1 MGFFKKR
8 KKKVPPLQSDTS
20 IPLADHPV
28 KDFEEL
34 FKKFK
39 ASKDFLSFQ
48 YPSDG
53 AFTVSY
59 FKSIVSPEQVHKE
72 ILPVLTEQHP
82 SALEE
87 VKKGIPV
94 EDIKISS
101 DLKEIQSAVMTGSVV
116 IQIDTKNEHC
126 ILVPCASSEKR
137 QISIPETEFSVV
149 GPKEAFVES
158 LETNVNLVRKR
169 LPVPELQMKEYKV
182 GKISQTRVGILYID
196 GIVDPENVNTVM
208 QRISD
213 LDFDTIVDSSFISQM
228 ISDNHNSP
236 FPQFIDTE
244 RPDRAASVLSEGKVV
259 IVVDGSPHV
268 LIGPSTVVNF
278 FSAFEDYF
286 YAWHIAS
293 GFRLLRL
300 FAVVFSVMSTSMYV
314 AVITYHYQ
322 SIPEDL
328 LPTLIASRGAVP
340 FPPILEALVL
350 EGTIELLREA
360 GARLPTKVGQTI
372 GIVGGIVIG
381 TAAVQAGFV
390 SNVLLMLVALAALAS
405 FTTPIYQISNT
416 IRLIRFP
423 FLISAQLYGLLGV
436 AICSAFFLSHLI
448 KLTSLGRPYLEPIF
462 PLRLD
467 DLKDSFIRLPF
478 SKQVTRPVVLRPEYS
493 NRLQPK
499 QKEAPKDIDE

>member
-1 MGFFKKR
+1 MNFFKK
-8 KKKVPPLQSDTS
+8 KKKRIPPLPKNKA
-20 IPLADHPV
+20 IPHVGDPAE
-28 KDFEEL
+28 DFEEL

-48 YPSDG
+48 YPSEG

-59 FKSIVSPEQVHKE
+59 FKTIVSPNQVHKE
-72 ILPVLTEQHP
+72 ILLVLAEQQP
-82 SALEE
+82 STLIEA
-87 VKKGIPV
+87 KKVIPI
-94 EDIKISS
+94 ENMKIST
-101 DLKEIQSAVMTGSVV
+101 DLKV
-116 IQIDTKNEHC
+116 IQNAAMRGAVIIQLEKGNGNC
-126 ILVPCASSEKR
+126 LLVPCVSSEKR
-137 QISIPETEFSVV
+137 QISVPETEFSVV

-158 LETNVNLVRKR
+158 LETNVNLIRKR
-169 LPVPELQMKEYKV
+169 LPVPELQLKEIKV
-182 GKISQTRVGILYID
+182 GKISQTRTAILYID
-196 GIVDPENVNTVM
+196 GIANHENVNRVC
-208 QRISD
+208 QRISE
-213 LDFDTIVDSSFISQM
+213 LDYDTIADSSYIAQM
-228 ISDNHNSP
+228 IADNQNSA

-259 IVVDGSPHV
+259 ILVDGSPHA
-268 LIGPSTVVNF
+268 LIGPASIGEF
-278 FSAFEDYF
+278 FSAFEDYLLN
-286 YAWHIAS
+286 WHIAS
-293 GFRLLRL
+293 GFRLIRL
-300 FAVVFSVMSTSMYV
+300 FAVLFSVMSTSMYV

-340 FPPILEALVL
+340 FPPILEALIL

-423 FLISAQLYGLLGV
+423 FLIAAQLYGLLGV
-436 AICSAFFLSHLI
+436 AICAAFFLSHLL
-448 KLTSLGRPYLEPIF
+448 KLTSLGRPYLEPLY
-462 PLRLD
+462 PLRLQD
-467 DLKDSFIRLPF
+467 MKDSFIRLPF
-478 SKQVTRPVVLRPEYS
+478 SRQKKRPVNLRPEEAI
-493 NRLQPK
+493 RFEPK
-499 QKEAPKDIDE
+499 QEPKPRDIDE

>member
-1 MGFFKKR
+1 MKFFKSE
-8 KKKVPPLQSDTS
+8 KKVPPLQHDTS
-20 IPLADHPV
+20 IPYAEVPA

-39 ASKDFLSFQ
+39 ASADFLSFQ
-48 YPSDG
+48 YPSEA

-59 FKSIVSPEQVHKE
+59 FKSIVGPDQVHQE
-72 ILPVLTEQHP
+72 ILPVLTQQHP
-82 SALEE
+82 STLEE
-87 VKKGIPV
+87 VKNGIPV
-94 EDIKISS
+94 ENIIISN
-101 DLKEIQSAVMTGSVV
+101 DLKVIQDAVMTGSVI
-116 IQIDTKNEHC
+116 IQINPDNSHC
-126 ILVPCASSEKR
+126 LLVPCASSEKR

-158 LETNVNLVRKR
+158 IETNINLIRKR
-169 LPVPELQMKEYKV
+169 LPVPELQMKEIKV
-182 GKISQTRVGILYID
+182 GRISQTRIAVLYID
-196 GIVDPENVNTVM
+196 GIVDQENVQTVI

-213 LDFDTIVDSSFISQM
+213 IDYDAIVDISFIAQM
-228 ISDNHNSP
+228 IADNQNSV

-244 RPDRAASVLSEGKVV
+244 RPDRAASGLSEGKVV
-259 IVVDGSPHV
+259 IIVDGSPQI
-268 LIGPSTVVNF
+268 LTGPTTITNF
-278 FSAFEDYF
+278 FTAFDDYF
-286 YAWHIAS
+286 VTWHIAS
-293 GFRLLRL
+293 VFRLIRV
-300 FAVVFSVMSTSMYV
+300 FAVLFSIMSTAIYV
-314 AVITYHYQ
+314 AVTTYHYQ
-322 SIPEDL
+322 SIPADL

-390 SNVLLMLVALAALAS
+390 SNVLLMLTALAALAS

-416 IRLIRFP
+416 IRIIRFP
-423 FLISAQLYGLLGV
+423 FLLSAQLYGLLGV
-436 AICSAFFLSHLI
+436 AICAAFFVCHLL

-462 PLRLD
+462 PLRVK

-478 SKQVTRPVVLRPEYS
+478 SSQTQRPEILRTEYS
-493 NRLQPK
+493 SRMQPK
-499 QKEAPKDIDE
+499 PKEDSRDIDE